1 MQNFRLFIFRKNTN
15 FDQKI
20 KFSFLLLTFIK
31 SFIDKFI
38 LFFKYNV
45 MSDYFE
51 IEDQTYLWTYWG
63 AEDSANPEL
72 DVSYGL
78 EREGILLQTFACI

>member
-1 MQNFRLFIFRKNTN
+1 
-15 FDQKI
+15 
-20 KFSFLLLTFIK
+20 
-31 SFIDKFI
+31 
-38 LFFKYNV
+38 
-45 MSDYFE
+45 MSEYFE